1 VTSSAGSRSATGN
14 IDGRT
19 RLVLAAAVAVALM
32 TAVGTRSDGFVDSVG
47 NPPWMATFAVG
58 MLLVLGSSHF
68 LLSAWSLRVAS
79 GQQLALRETA
89 FAQLVAAATNR
100 VVPNG
105 VGGTAVNLRYL
116 LRSGIPAGAA
126 MTALAA
132 IAVLAGATDV
142 LFTAAVTVLGPSMG
156 LPGASHEIG
165 VLTAGGV
172 AAGRQQSW
180 LIAVLIVPVGV
191 VLLVRA
197 RGAGLK
203 RMLTGMSDAAGH
215 LRVLARRPERLVA
228 TALASTASSVL
239 LAAGFVLSV
248 HVWGGPSALLP
259 SGALVAVYLVGS
271 AAGGTAPVP
280 AFFLLT
286 EVALVTGLVL
296 GGYAWGPA
304 VLAVG
309 VFRLVTYWL
318 PLPAGVWAGRRLR
331 SAKLL

>member
-1 VTSSAGSRSATGN
+1 VSSPAGSHVATVR

-19 RLVLAAAVAVALM
+19 RLMVAAALALALT
-32 TAVGTRSDGFVDSVG
+32 TAVGMSSDGLADSVSG
-47 NPPWMATFAVG
+47 PPGRSTFAVG
-58 MLLVLGSSHF
+58 MLLLLGSSHF
-68 LLSAWSLRVAS
+68 LLSAWGLRAAS
-79 GQQLALRETA
+79 GRPLALRETA
-89 FAQLVAAATNR
+89 FAQLAAAATNR

-116 LRSGIPAGAA
+116 LRSGVPAGAA

-132 IAVLAGATDV
+132 LAVLAAVTDV
-142 LFTAAVTVLGPSMG
+142 LFTAAVTLLGPSVG
-156 LPGASHEIG
+156 LAGAGREIG
-165 VLTAGGV
+165 ALTASGV

-180 LIAVLIVPVGV
+180 LIAVLLVPVVIV
-191 VLLVRA
+191 VLVRA
-197 RGAGLK
+197 RRAGLK
-203 RMLTGMSDAAGH
+203 RLLSGASDAAGH
-215 LRVLARRPERLVA
+215 LRDLARRPARLVA
-228 TALASTASSVL
+228 AALASTSTSVL

-248 HVWGGPSALLP
+248 DVWGGPRALLP

-286 EVALVTGLVL
+286 EVALVAGLVL
-296 GGYAWGPA
+296 GGYTWGPA